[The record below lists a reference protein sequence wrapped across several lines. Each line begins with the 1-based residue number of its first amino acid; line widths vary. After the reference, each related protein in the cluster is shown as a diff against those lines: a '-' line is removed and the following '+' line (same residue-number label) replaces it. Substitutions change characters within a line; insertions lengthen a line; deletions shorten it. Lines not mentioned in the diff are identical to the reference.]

1 MPNETAALAAAT
13 VEEQEGARDSEA
25 EYMLEY
31 PATCPH
37 CTHTI
42 KVVKVVRL
50 LRTRVHFT
58 SSLPRRGRALICPD
72 CRSVLSGELTLT

>member
-1 MPNETAALAAAT
+1 MSNETAALATAAG
-13 VEEQEGARDSEA
+13 EEQDVAGDSEA
-25 EYMLEY
+25 EYTLEY
-31 PATCPH
+31 PVTCPH

-42 KVVKVVRL
+42 KVIKVVRL

-72 CRSVLSGELTLT
+72 CRSVLSGELTLA